1 MNKLIEKW
9 RQGVLILSLT
19 AGLLALSAV
28 DQAGWH
34 ADPVA
39 GDWPVST
46 QAVLNRSQPKQ
57 VVKAVNAKTSVANS
71 GSSQLIFGEIPSSNL
86 SPMVQRLFTAMS
98 HDEFSAGKPFT
109 GLSTY
114 RPMEELATMDI
125 TGFDRETLRTSAYQG
140 AVGYDLVRYTIHMKK
155 GMDATVMAFKKQTG
169 KGEIALGQFDD
180 RPVFVLV
187 SLPGDHS
194 SKVYRYEM
202 GDLTTDVTLPLKE
215 ASTLIDT
222 QMQSSTKVM
231 FASVGN

>member
-28 DQAGWH
+28 DQTGWH
-34 ADPVA
+34 ADSAVR
-39 GDWPVST
+39 DWPVST
-46 QAVLNRSQPKQ
+46 QAALNRSQSKPAA
-57 VVKAVNAKTSVANS
+57 KAADAKIPVAAS
-71 GSSQLIFGEIPSSNL
+71 GKLIFGEISSSNI
-86 SPMVQRLFTAMS
+86 SPMAQRLFSAMS
-98 HDEFSAGKPFT
+98 HDEFSAGKPFA

-114 RPMEELATMDI
+114 RPMEELAAMDI

-202 GDLTTDVTLPLKE
+202 GDLTTDVSLPLKE